1 MKRLSMRKIRD
12 ALRLQAGGLSTRK
25 IAASLGLGQ
34 STASEYLARA
44 RAAGLGWP
52 LPEGLTDADLEQR
65 LYPRTCGTAPGIF
78 PQPDWAYLHREIGR
92 TSPASAAD
100 RRIQSNAQSS
110 LQCCWI

>member
-34 STASEYLARA
+34 STASEYLGRA

-52 LPEGLTDADLEQR
+52 RRRRFPVR
-65 LYPRTCGTAPGIF
+65 LWKLVVLRVNRAIV
-78 PQPDWAYLHREIGR
+78 
-92 TSPASAAD
+92 
-100 RRIQSNAQSS
+100 
-110 LQCCWI
+110 

>member
-34 STASEYLARA
+34 STASEYLGRA

-52 LPEGLTDADLEQR
+52 LPEGRKR
-65 LYPRTCGTAPGIF
+65 LVWLPCLR
-78 PQPDWAYLHREIGR
+78 PQMSDSVH
-92 TSPASAAD
+92 D
-100 RRIQSNAQSS
+100 R
-110 LQCCWI
+110 

>member
-34 STASEYLARA
+34 STASEYLGRA

-78 PQPDWAYLHREIGR
+78 PQPDWAYLHRDGMPDSRWGFPSGPI
-92 TSPASAAD
+92 SDSM
-100 RRIQSNAQSS
+100 
-110 LQCCWI
+110 W